1 MKIASPCSD
10 IPARVAS
17 VCEARTRRLQKCAPQ
32 TKKEAA
38 ASVAAA
44 PCLTLKSFIYRELR
58 VLRAAASAGR
68 AHFVA
73 NDSYGLLWVI
83 GANSG
88 RSSGFVASS
97 FFAFFKGFLLFLVIF
112 VLLHLICPAGHRRPY
127 MQRRRQS
134 PYAFSR
140 TANHQFY
147 WLFVE
152 SDAPAHH
159 RQPCFPLNSSF
170 LVENF
175 NVTCQPT
182 HKSYFRHR

>member
-1 MKIASPCSD
+1 VPGGF
-10 IPARVAS
+10 
-17 VCEARTRRLQKCAPQ
+17 RLGSANAAPSKKVRQ

-44 PCLTLKSFIYRELR
+44 PCLTLKSFIYRDLR
-58 VLRAAASAGR
+58 GPRAAASAGR

-83 GANSG
+83 GAKSG

-97 FFAFFKGFLLFLVIF
+97 FFAFFNGFLVFLVIF
-112 VLLHLICPAGHRRPY
+112 ILLHLICPAGHRRPY
-127 MQRRRQS
+127 MQRHRQS
-134 PYAFSR
+134 PYAFLLP
-140 TANHQFY
+140 ANRQFH

-152 SDAPAHH
+152 SANPAHH
-159 RQPCFPLNSSF
+159 RQRCFPLNSSF

-175 NVTCQPT
+175 NATCQPA
-182 HKSYFRHR
+182 HRSYFRHR